1 VRFLVT
7 GGAGFIGSALIR
19 KLIQDKKNS
28 VINVDNLSY
37 SGNLESVPSSNINN
51 NYTFENCDIT
61 NKKNITDLV
70 MKYEPNIIFHLAAE
84 SHVDR
89 SIDGPEKFILT
100 NLIGTFN
107 LLEASRDFTKY
118 GCSKSGFNFKF
129 HHISTDEVYGDLE
142 ATETPFDENSRYKPS
157 SPYAASKAG
166 SDHLVR
172 SWGRTFD
179 IPYVITNCSN
189 NYGPYQFP
197 EKLIPHT
204 IINALYGKDLPV
216 YGSGHQIR
224 DWLHVEDHISALL
237 KVAQSKKIND
247 TYVIG
252 GNSEMKNIEVIKK
265 ICLYLD
271 NKILKKPNNI
281 SSFSELISYVEDRPG
296 HDKRYAIDCSKIK
309 SNLSWTPKINF
320 EEGLKQTID
329 WYIDNRIW
337 WERVL
342 SGEYRL
348 TRIGLKNDK

>member
-1 VRFLVT
+1 MIFLVT

-19 KLIQDKKNS
+19 RLIKDKKNT

-37 SGNLESVPSSNINN
+37 SGNLESIPSSNQNK
-51 NYTFENCDIT
+51 NYAFENCDIT
-61 NKKNITDLV
+61 NKKNITNLV

-89 SIDGPEKFILT
+89 SIDGPEKFIHT

-107 LLEASRDFTKY
+107 LLEASRDFLKR
-118 GCSKSGFNFKF
+118 GHSKPGFNFKF

-142 ATETPFDENSRYKPS
+142 ATEAPFNENSRYKPS

-204 IINALYGKDLPV
+204 IINALYGEDLPV
-216 YGSGHQIR
+216 YGSGKQIR

-237 KVAQSKKIND
+237 EVTQSKKIND

-252 GNSEMKNIEVIKK
+252 GNSEMENIDVIKG

-271 NKILKKPNNI
+271 KKILKKPNNI
-281 SSFSELISYVEDRPG
+281 SSFSELISFVEDRPG
-296 HDKRYAIDCSKIK
+296 HDKRYAINCSKIK
-309 SNLSWTPKINF
+309 SNLSWSPKVDF
-320 EEGLKQTID
+320 DKGLKQTID
-329 WYIDNRIW
+329 WYIDNRMW

-348 TRIGLKNDK
+348 TRIGLNHDK